1 VPPPAVLDCG
11 PVGATRRS
19 LAIACALVFAIVPA
33 AAGAKADLTVSVSRL
48 TVPSKLQ
55 GGQKVAFGVRYVVRG
70 PAGQRAVAKVALR
83 LNGKGSLY
91 TVSSL
96 PARVRPAIWKW
107 NVRDTLP
114 ALTPGTYRALVTITL
129 TRAGKRIASVRAIRS
144 VKVT

>member
-48 TVPSKLQ
+48 TVPAALQ
-55 GGQKVAFGVRYVVRG
+55 GGQKVRFGVRYVVRG
-70 PAGQRAVAKVALR
+70 PAGQRALATVRLR
-83 LNGKGSLY
+83 LTGVGSLY

-107 NVRDTLP
+107 DVQDTLP
-114 ALTPGTYRALVTITL
+114 ALTPGAYRAIVTITL
-129 TRAGKRIASVRAIRS
+129 TRAGKKIATKQATRR